1 MLKISE
7 LCVYYR
13 DLQALRDISLT
24 VKEGEFV
31 SVIGSNAAGKS
42 TLLNAISKIIRSIAG
57 HIDFLGMRID
67 RLPSHQIVEKGI
79 VQIPEGRKIFYPMT
93 VLENLIL
100 GSYLPGAKKMREKN
114 LGEVFNLFPILEERK
129 NQLAG
134 TLSGGE
140 QQMLAIGRGMMSNPK
155 LLMLDEPS
163 LGLSPLLVNQIFKVT
178 KEINRRG
185 TTILLVEQNVVQALS
200 LADRAYV
207 LENGRILLEGLG
219 KDFINDPRVQKA
231 YLAM

>member
-1 MLKISE
+1 LLRISE
-7 LCVYYR
+7 LCVFYR
-13 DLQALRDISLT
+13 DLQALNDISLM
-24 VKEGEFV
+24 VDEGEIV

-42 TLLNAISKIIRSIAG
+42 TLLNAISRIIRSRSG
-57 HIDFLGMRID
+57 HINFLGERID
-67 RLPSHQIVEKGI
+67 ELPSHKIVEKGI
-79 VQIPEGRKIFYPMT
+79 VQIPEGRKIFYPLT

-100 GSYLPGAKKMREKN
+100 GSYLSGAKRMRGPNLEK
-114 LGEVFNLFPILEERK
+114 VFNLFPILKQRR

-140 QQMLAIGRGMMSNPK
+140 QQMLAIGRGMMSVPK

-163 LGLSPLLVNQIFKVT
+163 LGLAPLLVKQIFNVT
-178 KEINRRG
+178 KEIRDRG
-185 TTILLVEQNVVQALS
+185 TTILLVEQNVMESLS

-207 LENGRILLEGLG
+207 LENGRIVLEDLG
-219 KDFINDPRVQKA
+219 KNLLNDKRVQTA

>member
-1 MLKISE
+1 LLKISE
-7 LCVYYR
+7 LCVFYR
-13 DLQALRDISLT
+13 DMQALKDISLT
-24 VKEGEFV
+24 VKEGEIV

-42 TLLNAISKIIRSIAG
+42 TLLNAISRIIRSKSG
-57 HIDFLGMRID
+57 YIDFFGERID
-67 RLPSHQIVEKGI
+67 GLPSHKIVGKGI

-100 GSYLPGAKKMREKN
+100 GSYLPVAKKLREKN
-114 LGEVFNLFPILEERK
+114 LEEVLDLFPILEERK

-163 LGLSPLLVNQIFKVT
+163 LGLSPLLVNQIFNVT
-178 KEINRRG
+178 KEINQRG

-200 LADRAYV
+200 LADQAYV
-207 LENGRILLEGLG
+207 LENGRIVLEGPG
-219 KDFINDPRVQKA
+219 KNLLSDKRVQTA

>member
-7 LCVYYR
+7 LCVFYR
-13 DLQALRDISLT
+13 DMQALKDISLT
-24 VKEGEFV
+24 VKEGEIV

-42 TLLNAISKIIRSIAG
+42 TLLNAISRIIRSKSG
-57 HIDFLGMRID
+57 YIDFFGERID
-67 RLPSHQIVEKGI
+67 GLPSHKIVGKGI

-100 GSYLPGAKKMREKN
+100 GSYLPVAKKLREKN
-114 LGEVFNLFPILEERK
+114 LEEVLDLFPILEERK

-163 LGLSPLLVNQIFKVT
+163 LGLSPLLVNQIFNVT
-178 KEINRRG
+178 KEINQRG

-200 LADRAYV
+200 LADQAYV
-207 LENGRILLEGLG
+207 LENGRIVLEGPG
-219 KDFINDPRVQKA
+219 KNLLSDKRVQTA

>member
-1 MLKISE
+1 LLKISE
-7 LCVYYR
+7 LCVFYR
-13 DLQALRDISLT
+13 DMQALKDISLT
-24 VKEGEFV
+24 VKEGEIV

-42 TLLNAISKIIRSIAG
+42 TLLNAISRIIRSKSG
-57 HIDFLGMRID
+57 YIDFFGERID
-67 RLPSHQIVEKGI
+67 GLPSHKIVGKGI

-100 GSYLPGAKKMREKN
+100 GSYLPVAKKLREKN
-114 LGEVFNLFPILEERK
+114 LEEVLDLFPILEERK

-163 LGLSPLLVNQIFKVT
+163 LGLSPLLVNQIFNVT
-178 KEINRRG
+178 NEINQRG

-200 LADRAYV
+200 LADQAYV
-207 LENGRILLEGLG
+207 LENGRIVLEGPG
-219 KDFINDPRVQKA
+219 KNLLSDKRVQTA

>member
-7 LCVYYR
+7 LCVFYR
-13 DLQALRDISLT
+13 DMQALKDISLT
-24 VKEGEFV
+24 VKEGEIV

-42 TLLNAISKIIRSIAG
+42 TLLNAISRIIRSKSG
-57 HIDFLGMRID
+57 YIDFFGERID
-67 RLPSHQIVEKGI
+67 GLPSHKIVGKGI

-100 GSYLPGAKKMREKN
+100 GSYLPVAKKLREKN
-114 LGEVFNLFPILEERK
+114 LEEVLDLFPILEERK

-163 LGLSPLLVNQIFKVT
+163 LGLSPLLVNQIFNVT
-178 KEINRRG
+178 NEINQRG

-200 LADRAYV
+200 LADQAYV
-207 LENGRILLEGLG
+207 LENGRIVLEGPG
-219 KDFINDPRVQKA
+219 KNLLSDKRVQTA

>member
-7 LCVYYR
+7 LSVFYG
-13 DLQALRDISLT
+13 DLQALKDISLT
-24 VKEGEFV
+24 VKEGEIV

-42 TLLNAISKIIRSIAG
+42 TLLNAISRVIQQKSG
-57 HIDFLGMRID
+57 YIDFFGERID
-67 RLPSHQIVEKGI
+67 GLPSHKIVERGI

-100 GSYLPGAKKMREKN
+100 GSYLPGAKKMREAN
-114 LGEVFNLFPILEERK
+114 LQKVLNLFPILKERIT
-129 NQLAG
+129 QLAG

-140 QQMLAIGRGMMSNPK
+140 QQMLAIARGIMSNPK

-163 LGLSPLLVNQIFKVT
+163 LGLAPLVVIDIFDVM
-178 KEINRRG
+178 KEINERD
-185 TTILLVEQNVVQALS
+185 TTILLVEQNVMQALS

-207 LENGRILLEGLG
+207 LENGKILFEGSG
-219 KDFINDPRVQKA
+219 KDLSNDPRVQTA